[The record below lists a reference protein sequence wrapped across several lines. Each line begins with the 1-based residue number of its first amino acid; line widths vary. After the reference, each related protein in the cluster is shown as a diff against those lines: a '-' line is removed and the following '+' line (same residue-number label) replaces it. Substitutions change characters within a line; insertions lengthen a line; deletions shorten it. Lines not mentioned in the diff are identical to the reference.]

1 MVFIIKI
8 KDLIKQSYEDLKNLT
23 INWFNILVLVAA
35 VFILSNII
43 TPIAGVPIGLLGGAY
58 YLKRR
63 EEKENK

>member
-1 MVFIIKI
+1 MKL

>member
-1 MVFIIKI
+1 MKI
-8 KDLIKQSYEDLKNLT
+8 KDLIKQSKKKKKNLT

>member
-1 MVFIIKI
+1 MKV

>member
-1 MVFIIKI
+1 MRI

-35 VFILSNII
+35 IFILSNII

>member
-1 MVFIIKI
+1 MKI
-8 KDLIKQSYEDLKNLT
+8 KYLIKQSYEDLKNLT

>member
-1 MVFIIKI
+1 MKI